1 MALYFADTSALCKR
15 YIAEV
20 GPTWVRSVLDPTTGA
35 TVFIARVT
43 TVEMI
48 AAITRR
54 ERGSALTPTDA
65 ATARAAFQIDLD
77 QEYQVVEMTETLAT
91 QAMRLAKTHGLRGY
105 DAIQLAAA
113 LTIQTL
119 RATQQLPAM
128 TLVSADSELNAAA
141 MAEGLIVEDPQAH
154 P

>member
-1 MALYFADTSALCKR
+1 VASYFVDTSALCKR

-20 GPTWVRSVLDPTTGA
+20 GSTWVRSILDPTTGA

-43 TVEMI
+43 TVEMV

-54 ERGSALTPTDA
+54 ERGGALTPVDA
-65 ATARAAFQIDLD
+65 TTAHAAFRIDLA
-77 QEYQVVEMTETLAT
+77 QEYQVVEVTETLAT
-91 QAMRLAKTHGLRGY
+91 QAMRLAETHGLRGY

-119 RATQQLPAM
+119 RVTQQLPAM
-128 TLVSADSELNAAA
+128 TLISADSELNAAA
-141 MAEGLIVEDPQAH
+141 MAEGLTVEDPHAH

>member
-1 MALYFADTSALCKR
+1 VAIYFADTSALCKR

-20 GPTWVRSVLDPTTGA
+20 GSTWIRSVLDPTTGA

-43 TVEMI
+43 MVEMI

-54 ERGSALTPTDA
+54 ERGGALTPTDA
-65 ATARAAFQIDLD
+65 ATARAAFQSDLA
-77 QEYQVVEMTETLAT
+77 QEYQVVEVTETLAT
-91 QAMRLAKTHGLRGY
+91 QAMRLAETHGLRGY

-119 RATQQLPAM
+119 RVTQQLPPV

-141 MAEGLIVEDPQAH
+141 TAEGLIVEDPHAH